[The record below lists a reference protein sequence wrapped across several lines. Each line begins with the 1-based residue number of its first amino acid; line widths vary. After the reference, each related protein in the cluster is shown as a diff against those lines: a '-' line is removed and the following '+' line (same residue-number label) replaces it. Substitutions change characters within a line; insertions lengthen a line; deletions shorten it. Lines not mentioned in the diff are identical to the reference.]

1 MTGTIDHQSLAPV
14 EEETPGLLHRFQRIQ
29 GFQILVL
36 LLTLIA
42 LFSVLEPAFASV
54 SNFRSILV
62 NTAILAVLGVGMTF
76 VIITGGIDLSIGSVL
91 VFSGVVASK
100 VMTAAGGQGWDVAL
114 LGIVVSVVSGTLWGV
129 LNGLIIAR
137 MNVPPLIATL
147 GTLGIALGLS
157 QIITGGVDIRE
168 VPNVLVDSIGYGRV
182 GGQVPILVVVSGV
195 LVAIGI
201 VLLHRTRFGLHT
213 FAVGSNIEGGR
224 RVGIDVDRHL
234 VKVYALSGCSAG
246 IAGILSLSYFQATT
260 ISGQST
266 TNLIV
271 IAGVVIG
278 GTSLF
283 GGVGSIFGTIIGL
296 FIPAVLQNGFV
307 VMGVQPF
314 WQQVVVGVILVVAV
328 AVDQQRRNRQ
338 STGKQRRASRA
349 AGPAEPDPE

>member
-1 MTGTIDHQSLAPV
+1 
-14 EEETPGLLHRFQRIQ
+14 
-29 GFQILVL
+29 
-36 LLTLIA
+36 
-42 LFSVLEPAFASV
+42 
-54 SNFRSILV
+54 
-62 NTAILAVLGVGMTF
+62 MTF

-91 VFSGVVASK
+91 VFSGVIASR

>member
-36 LLTLIA
+36 LVTLIG

-114 LGIVVSVVSGTLWGV
+114 LGIVVSVVSGSLWGV
-129 LNGLIIAR
+129 FNGLIIAR

-157 QIITGGVDIRE
+157 QIITSGLDIRE

-182 GGQVPILVVVSGV
+182 GEQVPILVVVSGV
-195 LVAIGI
+195 LVAMGI

-224 RVGIDVDRHL
+224 RVGIGVDRHL

-328 AVDQQRRNRQ
+328 AVDQQRRSRQ
-338 STGKQRRASRA
+338 ATGKQRRASRA
-349 AGPAEPDPE
+349 TGPTEPDPE